1 MSLTHTV
8 IRERLEKITRSI
20 RKIREE
26 KNFSQEYMAT
36 RLNISQNTYSKL
48 ELGYTAL
55 TVERLIQIAA
65 ILEIS
70 IIDLLMPDK

>member
-1 MSLTHTV
+1 MVLTHTV
-8 IRERLEKITRSI
+8 IRERLDKITRNI

-36 RLNISQNTYSKL
+36 RLHISQNTYSKL

>member
-1 MSLTHTV
+1 MGLTHTG
-8 IRERLEKITRSI
+8 IRERLEKITQNI
-20 RKIREE
+20 RRIREG

-65 ILEIS
+65 ILETNM
-70 IIDLLMPDK
+70 IDLLSPNK

>member
-8 IRERLEKITRSI
+8 IRERLEKITRDI
-20 RKIREE
+20 RRIREQ

-36 RLNISQNTYSKL
+36 RLHISQNTYSKL
-48 ELGYTAL
+48 ELGYTSL

-65 ILEIS
+65 IFEIS
-70 IIDLLMPDK
+70 IIDLLIPDK